1 MPFTLGTNITGL
13 PTNFSTRVQDTGQ
26 NSNVTANQ
34 TLFDYR
40 ERYINTVDSAS
51 HNTDQVPLNF
61 NGGNLVVGGLPQ
73 GEYNAATTYQENH
86 AVRVGN
92 QWFVSL
98 TNANTGNDPE
108 TSAANWRPTIIDYS
122 RGELIMLTNEAAQG
136 AMGTQVKIR
145 FNSTGSNWDMFN
157 TILRTAGA
165 LRIDLAGR
173 VRLDELV
180 IYNHNTNN
188 IPYFRDLSATAF
200 TTGSYTGTITLDGQS
215 QPMGWYLDQ
224 ALARTNSDANGNFLD
239 NGGLLPRDAFILRRG
254 VLVAD
259 GGGADRNNHVILAN
273 LDARNNFSDTDLLAA
288 NGSGTSAN
296 TLANSRVTEI
306 RNSADGLDFT
316 IGVRFPAG
324 NTAQAAGQCL
334 VTRQMNFNVVDED
347 GTDMQGVTLRIPVI
361 GGTDTLGAG
370 TTLQTFNANIGSN
383 NLPAESEFMS
393 IDDAAVDATS
403 AADGT
408 FPQQLMHLG
417 YWQTQTQNAD
427 GRARRVSNGA
437 DYYLRHGNQ
446 TTAFFSQYG
455 FVPGT
460 SQVVNLNGAVGAGA
474 LELTLMADATV
485 NGIPEPAA
493 ADINFVEGTGG
504 ASLDIVEINANR
516 TLDEVWGAIRSFQ
529 VTETVTGDGRTA
541 FNQAVT
547 GQLIDVGGRGL
558 EINRATGTAA
568 GVRLNRGNLYVGFT
582 NVGEHRAEGT
592 ITYDIDTNS
601 FIFFDTGSPVPTIV
615 IDGGAVDGTLRLPP
629 GDYTVQNADVE
640 NLTIVRDPAHTTG
653 VVNITLM
660 NVENAAD
667 IDVSDPNVIIETTLI
682 ISGGTS
688 TNDNQSRLQLYPLT
702 GTNDLADQTADEI
715 LGATGLNA
723 TYPLTL
729 AASAVT
735 GLDPNNRYVLV
746 WTRPGF
752 EPIRQVLE
760 TVVGENTV
768 TLTPVRNVLAS
779 NGTNVE
785 VRNPDATIDAA
796 YDRTNERVVYTIN
809 QGTGDIDIATNV
821 QTNNLFEQS
830 KSDVGYGEYIAKN
843 TDTEII
849 QHTGQDT
856 TYLRVGSFELAGATG
871 GTVIQHNI
879 GFVGTITVADVN
891 SGGGRVPPGQIR
903 DINAV
908 VDGTTT
914 PVTLESVLIGALTE
928 GATYGDVDSIV
939 TANRNAILGNLQ
951 AQTTQIRTI
960 MDEELRDGTLTNI
973 GRD

>member
-1 MPFTLGTNITGL
+1 MPFDLGTPLAGL
-13 PTNFSTRVQDTGQ
+13 PAGFDTHVETANLHTGI
-26 NSNVTANQ
+26 SNNQ
-34 TLFDYR
+34 TLIDYR
-40 ERYINTVDSAS
+40 ERYINTVDSQS

-61 NGGNLVVGGLPQ
+61 NTGDMIIGGIPR
-73 GEYNAATTYQENH
+73 GEYAAGTTYATND
-86 AVRVGN
+86 AVRVGDN
-92 QWFVSL
+92 WFVSR
-98 TNANTGNDPE
+98 TDANTGNAPA
-108 TSAANWRPTIIDYS
+108 TSPANWQPTIIDYS
-122 RGELIMLTNEAAQG
+122 RGQLTMLTDEAFQA

-145 FNSTGSNWDMFN
+145 FANGNSSWSMFN
-157 TILRTAGA
+157 TVLRTAGA
-165 LRIDLAGR
+165 LRIDNANT
-173 VRLDELV
+173 VRMDEVV
-180 IYNHNTNN
+180 IFNEHATE
-188 IPYFRDLSATAF
+188 IPYFRDLNSQVLQ
-200 TTGSYTGTITLDGQS
+200 TGSYIGTITLDGTVE
-215 QPMGWYLDQ
+215 PFGWYLDR
-224 ALARTNSDANGNFLD
+224 ALARANSDANGNFLD

-254 VLVAD
+254 ILIAD

-273 LDARNNFSDTDLLAA
+273 IDATNNLSDNDLLAA
-288 NGSGTSAN
+288 NGSGASAN
-296 TLANSRVTEI
+296 TLVNSRVTEI
-306 RNSADGLDFT
+306 RNSADGLDFN
-316 IGVRFPAG
+316 IGVRFPTG
-324 NTAQAAGQCL
+324 TGAQAAGQAL

-370 TTLQTFNANIGSN
+370 GTLQTFNANIGSN
-383 NLPAESEFMS
+383 NLPAASEFMS
-393 IDDAAVDATS
+393 IDDAAVDETS

-437 DYYLRHGNQ
+437 NYYLRHGNQ

-455 FVPGT
+455 SVPGA
-460 SQVVNLNGAVGAGA
+460 SQVVNLNGEVGAGT
-474 LELTLMADATV
+474 LEFTLMTDATV
-485 NGIPEPAA
+485 TGIPEPAA

-516 TLDEVWGAIRSFQ
+516 TLDEVWGAIRSYQ
-529 VTETVTGDGRTA
+529 VTQTVTGDGRTD
-541 FNQAVT
+541 FNQGVM
-547 GQLIDVGGRGL
+547 GQLIDIGGRGL
-558 EINRATGTAA
+558 EINRAGGTAA

-601 FIFFDTGSPVPTIV
+601 FIFFDTGSPVPTTV
-615 IDGGAVDGTLRLPP
+615 IDGGAVNGTFRLPP

-779 NGTNVE
+779 NGANVE